1 MRLRALTRAV
11 AGGAALTTL
20 LSASAAHAVPS
31 FARQTGMPC
40 SGCHSGGFYPE
51 LNAFG
56 RFFKM
61 HGYTMSAH
69 ADKPYE
75 PYPPLSAAQM
85 WSYTYTNQSQP
96 GLTKEPTLTFASHGN
111 DNVSYPQQANF
122 FLAGRFFGPIGGFV
136 MGTYDGV
143 DNNWA
148 FDNTDIRITD
158 TRDIGDHTL
167 TYGTTFN
174 NGPSVQDAWNTLPA
188 WSQFIGSEIAPGPA
202 AAISMSNLSAQ
213 VSGIGLY
220 GLVDDLVYA
229 EVTPYVSGKSG
240 FFSALT
246 LGNPTDTVINGVAP
260 YWRLVLYKNMGPHE
274 LSLGYVGLYDQSFQ
288 SGNTGPTNNFLDNGV
303 DAQYQW
309 DSAPNFVT
317 FRSSF
322 IWENQGLGAAKDAG
336 SAEHGSADLYT
347 FQFWLSYYRYNLV
360 GFTGSLFDIGGSRDH
375 LVYAPDP
382 VGGSRTGKPNTL
394 GGFVQVNL
402 MPLSQWFHQ
411 MWPALPMTQFA
422 LQYTMYSTF
431 NGASSNYDG
440 FGRSASDN
448 NTLYFL
454 IWTPW

>member
-20 LSASAAHAVPS
+20 LSGSAAHAVPS

-75 PYPPLSAAQM
+75 PYPPLSAAQT

-158 TRDIGDHTL
+158 TRAVGDHSL
-167 TYGTTFN
+167 TYGMTFN

-202 AAISMSNLSAQ
+202 AAVSMSNLSAQ

-260 YWRLVLYKNMGPHE
+260 YWRLVLYKNIGPHE
-274 LSLGYVGLYDQSFQ
+274 LSLG
-288 SGNTGPTNNFLDNGV
+288 
-303 DAQYQW
+303 
-309 DSAPNFVT
+309 
-317 FRSSF
+317 
-322 IWENQGLGAAKDAG
+322 
-336 SAEHGSADLYT
+336 
-347 FQFWLSYYRYNLV
+347 
-360 GFTGSLFDIGGSRDH
+360 
-375 LVYAPDP
+375 
-382 VGGSRTGKPNTL
+382 
-394 GGFVQVNL
+394 
-402 MPLSQWFHQ
+402 
-411 MWPALPMTQFA
+411 
-422 LQYTMYSTF
+422 
-431 NGASSNYDG
+431 
-440 FGRSASDN
+440 
-448 NTLYFL
+448 
-454 IWTPW
+454 

>member
-1 MRLRALTRAV
+1 
-11 AGGAALTTL
+11 
-20 LSASAAHAVPS
+20 
-31 FARQTGMPC
+31 
-40 SGCHSGGFYPE
+40 
-51 LNAFG
+51 
-56 RFFKM
+56 
-61 HGYTMSAH
+61 
-69 ADKPYE
+69 
-75 PYPPLSAAQM
+75 
-85 WSYTYTNQSQP
+85 
-96 GLTKEPTLTFASHGN
+96 
-111 DNVSYPQQANF
+111 
-122 FLAGRFFGPIGGFV
+122 

-158 TRDIGDHTL
+158 TRDVGDHTL
-167 TYGTTFN
+167 TYGMTFN

-288 SGNTGPTNNFLDNGV
+288 SGDTGPTNNFLDNGV

-317 FRSSF
+317 FRSAF

-382 VGGSRTGKPNTL
+382 VGGSRNGKPNTL
-394 GGFVQVNL
+394 GGFVQMNL

-431 NGASSNYDG
+431 NGSASNYDG
-440 FGRSASDN
+440 FGRNANDN
-448 NTLYFL
+448 NSLYFL